1 MNMTVGT
8 SCAERKV
15 DMSGNSI
22 TDNKHLT
29 LSQRLHIEKGL
40 EDNES
45 FSSIAKRLSKDSS
58 TISKEVRRHRTEH
71 IKRELNRDIPCVNR
85 SQCRMRSLCK
95 NRDCI
100 KLCKICTEPDFH
112 CTKVCPEYLEK
123 QCEKL
128 NKPPYVCNGC
138 QRKTNCLLK
147 KYFYTAKY
155 ADDCYHDLLVSSRE
169 GINQAPVDIA
179 MIDNLISPLLLKGQS
194 MAHIYAHHAA
204 EIPCCRKT
212 LYNYIDKSVFSA
224 RNIDLRRRVRYKVRK
239 TPTRVSLSAREFRVG
254 RTYEEF
260 QKLMKERPD
269 MPIVEMDTVEGAKGT
284 SSKVFLTMLFR
295 NCSLM
300 LIFLLKDK
308 TPESVR
314 KVFDMLS
321 DELGLNIFREL
332 FTVILTD
339 NGTEFQRPDFLENTH
354 FAECRTKIYYCN
366 PNSSWQ
372 KGMLEKNHEY
382 IRLVIPKGKS
392 LEPYSVKD
400 AHILMNH
407 INSEARDSLNG
418 CNPFKLSLMLLNN
431 RLHKVLHLEEIAP
444 DDVTLRPQL
453 LK

>member
-1 MNMTVGT
+1 
-8 SCAERKV
+8 
-15 DMSGNSI
+15 MSENKKK
-22 TDNKHLT
+22 DHKHLT

-40 EDNES
+40 ENNES
-45 FSSIAKRLSKDSS
+45 FSLIAKRLEKDPS

-71 IKRELNRDIPCVNR
+71 VKRDMNHAIPCANR
-85 SQCRMRSLCK
+85 SQCRVRSLCN
-95 NRDCI
+95 NRVCI
-100 KLCKICTEPDFH
+100 KLCKICSEPDFY
-112 CTKVCPEYLEK
+112 CSKVCPDYQEK

-128 NKPPYVCNGC
+128 DKPPYVCNGC
-138 QRKTNCLLK
+138 QKKNGCLLRK
-147 KYFYTAKY
+147 FYYTAKY
-155 ADDCYHDLLVSSRE
+155 ADDCYRDLLVYSRE

-179 MIDNLISPLLLKGQS
+179 MLDALISPLLKKGQS

-212 LYNYIDKSVFSA
+212 LYNYIDKSVFTA
-224 RNIDLRRRVRYKVRK
+224 RNIDLRRRVRYKIRK
-239 TPTRVSLSAREFRVG
+239 SPTRISLSAREFRIG

-260 QKLMKERPD
+260 QKLMKENPNT
-269 MPIVEMDTVEGAKGT
+269 PVVEMDTVEGGKGT

-308 TPESVR
+308 TAESVQ

-321 DELGLNIFREL
+321 DELGIKAFREL
-332 FTVILTD
+332 FPVILTD
-339 NGTEFQRPDFLENTH
+339 NGTEFQRPDLLENTVNSQP
-354 FAECRTKIYYCN
+354 RTKIYYCN

-392 LEPYSVKD
+392 LEPYTAQD
-400 AHILMNH
+400 ATMLMNH

-418 CNPFKLSLMLLNN
+418 CTPFKLSLLLLNN
-431 RLHKVLHLEEIAP
+431 RLHEVLHLEEVAP
-444 DDVTLRPQL
+444 DDVTLCPQL